1 MNLMKLSFN
10 RKFLTAV
17 TLLSTILLGMESVQ
31 AATIPIDIAVI
42 IPGQATVA
50 STNIALKKKPSA
62 KKKPGAKK
70 KPPSAVKKPEEVP
83 VTPPEDSPK
92 TPDGVTG
99 GAPEPPGQSAP
110 RVPGQDVPK
119 VPGDA
124 PKAPMP

>member
-10 RKFLTAV
+10 RKFLTAIA
-17 TLLSTILLGMESVQ
+17 LLSTTALGMESVQ

-42 IPGQATVA
+42 IPGQATVT
-50 STNIALKKKPSA
+50 STNVALKKKPS
-62 KKKPGAKK
+62 KKKLGAKK

-83 VTPPEDSPK
+83 VTPPEDAPK
-92 TPDGVTG
+92 TPGGVTG

-110 RVPGQDVPK
+110 GVPGQDAPK

-124 PKAPMP
+124 PKAPGP